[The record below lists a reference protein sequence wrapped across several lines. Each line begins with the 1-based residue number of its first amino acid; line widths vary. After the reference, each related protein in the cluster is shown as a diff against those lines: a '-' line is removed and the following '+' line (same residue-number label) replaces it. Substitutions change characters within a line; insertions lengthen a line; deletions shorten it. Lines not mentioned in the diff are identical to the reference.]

1 MVHINVDELRVKLDA
16 YQRSLEKQVKQLRT
30 DYHDLDLVWQALNS
44 CYGGTSAEEFQ
55 QAWSETAEWFQQY
68 IECTTAMAIEL
79 RTRIDQLA
87 HL

>member
-1 MVHINVDELRVKLDA
+1 MVHINVDELRVNLDA
-16 YQRSLEKQVKQLRT
+16 YQRSLEKQVTNLRT
-30 DYHDLDLVWQALNS
+30 DFHDLDLAWQALNS

-68 IECTTAMAIEL
+68 IQCVTAMAIEL
-79 RTRIDQLA
+79 RTRIEHLA

>member
-1 MVHINVDELRVKLDA
+1 MAHINVDELRTNLDA
-16 YQRSLEKQVKQLRT
+16 YQRSLENRVNQLGT
-30 DYHDLDLVWQALNS
+30 DYHDLDLAWQGLNN

-55 QAWSETAEWFQQY
+55 QAWSETAEWFQHY

-79 RTRIDQLA
+79 RARIDQLA